1 MANLNKVLL
10 IGNIGKDAEM
20 KYSASGIPVS
30 SFSLAVNKVY
40 KNQNGEKQEK
50 TTWVK
55 IVLFGKTAESL
66 HKYLL
71 KGKQVYVE
79 GELNLEKYTDK
90 DGIERY
96 STKIIGRLVQ
106 FLGSKKDESESEPDI
121 NEPVETNAEP
131 PADVQEDDIP
141 F

>member
-1 MANLNKVLL
+1 MASLNKVLL
-10 IGNIGKDAEM
+10 IGNIGNDAEL

-66 HKYLL
+66 HQYLI
-71 KGKQVYVE
+71 KGKLVYVE
-79 GELNLEKYTDK
+79 GELSLEKYTDK
-90 DGIERY
+90 EGIERY
-96 STKIIGRLVQ
+96 STKVIGRLVQ
-106 FLGSKKDESESEPDI
+106 FLGTTKKDGSEPDI
-121 NEPVETNAEP
+121 NESVETNAEP

>member
-20 KYSASGIPVS
+20 RYSASGIPVS
-30 SFSLAVNKVY
+30 SFYLAVNKVY
-40 KNQNGEKQEK
+40 KNSNGEKQEK

-96 STKIIGRLVQ
+96 STKVIGRLVQ
-106 FLGSKKDESESEPDI
+106 FLGSKKDEPEPDI

-131 PADVQEDDIP
+131 PTDVQEDDVP

>member
-66 HKYLL
+66 HKYSL

-96 STKIIGRLVQ
+96 STKVIGRLVQ

>member
-10 IGNIGKDAEM
+10 IGNIGRDAEL
-20 KYSASGIPVS
+20 KYSANGIPVS
-30 SFSLAVNKVY
+30 SFPLAVNKVY

-50 TTWVK
+50 TTWVN

-66 HKYLL
+66 HQYLL
-71 KGKQVYVE
+71 KGKLVYVE

-96 STKIIGRLVQ
+96 STKAIGRLIQ
-106 FLGSKKDESESEPDI
+106 FLGTKKDGSEPDI
-121 NEPVETNAEP
+121 NEPVETNTEP
-131 PADVQEDDIP
+131 PADVQEDDVP

>member
-10 IGNIGKDAEM
+10 IGNIGRDAEL
-20 KYSASGIPVS
+20 KYSANGIPVS
-30 SFSLAVNKVY
+30 SFPLAVNKVY

-50 TTWVK
+50 TTWVR
-55 IVLFGKTAESL
+55 IILFGKTAESL

-96 STKIIGRLVQ
+96 STKAIGRLIQ
-106 FLGSKKDESESEPDI
+106 FLGTKKDGSEPDI
-121 NEPVETNAEP
+121 NEPVETNTEP
-131 PADVQEDDIP
+131 PADVQEDDVP